1 LKRSQPKFGSF
12 SGLKGRRCRTG
23 HFAAFYGTVLAD
35 AASTSKSYTRSVI
48 GHLALERFNH
58 ALRESHIMPRSS
70 WKGYLKLSLV
80 SVPVRGYT
88 ANVAANDIR
97 LNQLHAECHSRIR
110 YQKTCPIHGDVPK
123 EEIVS
128 GYEYAK
134 GEYVIIEPDELARL
148 KGELE
153 RSVNIDAVLSQHTI
167 DPIYFTDKT
176 YYLTPDGAVGQKPY
190 ALIQRCL
197 ADEEL
202 QAVGRVVLF
211 GREELVL
218 VRPVDRL
225 LAMTALKYESEV
237 AHAETL
243 HEDLDESKLSREE
256 LTLTKRLLEAF
267 EKPKFSLA
275 EYKDHYVE
283 ELRTLIEAKVEGREI
298 VAPPERK
305 EKHVINLMDA
315 LKKSVAA
322 TKKDGRKK
330 ETGRK
335 RRAG

>member
-1 LKRSQPKFGSF
+1 
-12 SGLKGRRCRTG
+12 
-23 HFAAFYGTVLAD
+23 
-35 AASTSKSYTRSVI
+35 
-48 GHLALERFNH
+48 
-58 ALRESHIMPRSS
+58 MPRSS

-88 ANVAANDIR
+88 ANVAASEIR
-97 LNQLHAECHSRIR
+97 LHQLHAECHSRIR
-110 YQKTCPIHGDVPK
+110 YQKVCPIHGEVPK

-134 GEYVIIEPDELARL
+134 GEYVVIEPEELSRL
-148 KGELE
+148 KGERE
-153 RSVNIDAVLSQHTI
+153 RAVTIDAVLSQHTI

-176 YYLTPDGAVGQKPY
+176 YYLTPDGAVGQKPF

-202 QAVGRVVLF
+202 QAVGRVILF

-225 LAMTALKYESEV
+225 LAMTALRYEAEV

-243 HEDLDESKLSREE
+243 REDMDEVKYEREE
-256 LTLTKRLLEAF
+256 LTLTKKLLEAF

-275 EYKDHYVE
+275 SYKDRYVE
-283 ELRTLIEAKVEGREI
+283 ELRTLIEAKVQGKEI
-298 VAPPERK
+298 VVPPER
-305 EKHVINLMDA
+305 EEPHVINLMDA

-322 TKKDGRKK
+322 AKSNGRK
-330 ETGRK
+330 ETGSRKGRGGTKRK
-335 RRAG
+335 RKTA